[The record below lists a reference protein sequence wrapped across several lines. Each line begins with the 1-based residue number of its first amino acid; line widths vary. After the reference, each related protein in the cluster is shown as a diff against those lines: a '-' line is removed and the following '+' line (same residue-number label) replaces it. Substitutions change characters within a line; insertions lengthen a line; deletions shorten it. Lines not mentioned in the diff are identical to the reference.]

1 MQQKHLNFFAD
12 FLLDLGGAMLYSI
25 GIGLFAQNA
34 GFAPGGISGLALLFY
49 HLWKLP
55 VGLVTFLMNIPLVI
69 LSYRYVGRRFLLR
82 SLRSVILCTILLD
95 VVFVHIPAYSGNQL
109 LAALF
114 SGVFVGAGMAIFY
127 MRGSSSGGA
136 DLLTMTIKVTKP
148 YLSIGFVTMAIDFVI
163 ICLGWPV
170 FGSID
175 AVLYGVASTAATSI
189 VLDRILNGAS
199 MGKLIFII
207 TEKGDEIAQEIDA
220 QSQRGATRLQARGCY
235 TGTEK
240 EVILC
245 ACANAEA
252 HKIRTASFRLDPNA
266 FIIVS
271 QTNEIF
277 GAGFISPDQT
287 TAFL

>member
-1 MQQKHLNFFAD
+1 
-12 FLLDLGGAMLYSI
+12 
-25 GIGLFAQNA
+25 
-34 GFAPGGISGLALLFY
+34 
-49 HLWKLP
+49 
-55 VGLVTFLMNIPLVI
+55 
-69 LSYRYVGRRFLLR
+69 
-82 SLRSVILCTILLD
+82 
-95 VVFVHIPAYSGNQL
+95 
-109 LAALF
+109 
-114 SGVFVGAGMAIFY
+114 
-127 MRGSSSGGA
+127 
-136 DLLTMTIKVTKP
+136 MTIKVTKP

-207 TEKGDEIAQEIDA
+207 TEKGDEIAKEIDA

-266 FIIVS
+266 VIIVS

>member
-1 MQQKHLNFFAD
+1 M
-12 FLLDLGGAMLYSI
+12 
-25 GIGLFAQNA
+25 
-34 GFAPGGISGLALLFY
+34 
-49 HLWKLP
+49 
-55 VGLVTFLMNIPLVI
+55 
-69 LSYRYVGRRFLLR
+69 
-82 SLRSVILCTILLD
+82 
-95 VVFVHIPAYSGNQL
+95 HIPVYSGNQL

-175 AVLYGVASTAATSI
+175 AVSLRRRFDGGDFI

-199 MGKLIFII
+199 MGKLIFYHYR
-207 TEKGDEIAQEIDA
+207 KGRRDC
-220 QSQRGATRLQARGCY
+220 QARSTPSPNEGRRGSRPGAA
-235 TGTEK
+235 TPGTEK

-271 QTNEIF
+271 QTNEIRR
-277 GAGFISPDQT
+277 GFYLSDQT